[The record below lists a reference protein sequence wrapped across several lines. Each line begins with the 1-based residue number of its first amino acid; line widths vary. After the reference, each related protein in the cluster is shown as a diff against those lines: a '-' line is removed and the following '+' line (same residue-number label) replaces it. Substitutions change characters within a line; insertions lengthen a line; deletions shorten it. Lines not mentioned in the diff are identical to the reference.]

1 MHTVLLVV
9 ILVLLLANVGVSVAC
24 LVKANK
30 KNEPYEEGESVS
42 ELRLDGVSDSDF
54 ANKFGFGSDAFLSNS
69 TSNSTFNSTSDS
81 TSDSTSNSNPD
92 KNPNLFNLKP
102 IVQESSSQSSNEYS
116 AMR

>member
-42 ELRLDGVSDSDF
+42 ELRLDGVSDS
-54 ANKFGFGSDAFLSNS
+54 KFGDLNLLKDFGDSRN
-69 TSNSTFNSTSDS
+69 TSD
-81 TSDSTSNSNPD
+81 TFGNIKDFG
-92 KNPNLFNLKP
+92 LGGAG
-102 IVQESSSQSSNEYS
+102 SSNEFQIQS
-116 AMR
+116 DMRGA